1 MQLIKGRF
9 SFRANKELGFRGEI
23 WQRGF
28 SDVRIADEK
37 SFQQHR
43 EYIDNNPVKAGLA
56 RSPEEYPYGSAY
68 LKKRKRAGD
77 EAPSPEWPSG
87 TTEVVP

>member
-9 SFRANKELGFRGEI
+9 SFRANKELGYPGEV
-23 WQRGF
+23 WQRGY
-28 SDVRIADEK
+28 SDVRITDEQ

-43 EYIDNNPVKAGLA
+43 EYIGNNPVKAGLA
-56 RSPEEYPYGSAY
+56 NEPEEYRAGSAY
-68 LKKRKRAGD
+68 LKKRKRAGA
-77 EAPSPEWPSG
+77 EAQRPLDRSG